1 MARKEIRLL
10 THASYRYNE
19 EKDREYASLQ
29 TISYTPPTL
38 NRGQYGHQV
47 IDMQGRPDAIRRLID
62 SRVLPC
68 LVEAEITDVPNFQGQ
83 AQSFLVS
90 ATPVDVSLG
99 QFSQFIQRLAALPS
113 TFNRADLGEQG
124 RFIPTSRY
132 LVFSSYHFKTFAGV
146 FAMPLDEPEPMDG
159 MAGYRTLKF
168 TSDPGLVNELG
179 QKGLPAV
186 LELAVESRK
195 KGRDNTTHVIFSKY
209 DSSVS
214 GLWKGFLDTIF
225 GVKSAPSDSRPSRR
239 DKPVEPSQS
248 AASGS

>member
-1 MARKEIRLL
+1 MARKELRLI
-10 THASYRYNE
+10 THGSHRYNE
-19 EKDREYASLQ
+19 EKDKEYASIQ

-47 IDMQGRPDAIRRLID
+47 IDMQGRPEVIRRLID

-68 LVEAEITDVPNFQGQ
+68 LVETEITDVADFKGQ
-83 AQSFLVS
+83 AQSHLVG
-90 ATPVDVSLG
+90 ATPVESSFGLFV
-99 QFSQFIQRLAALPS
+99 QFMQRLAALPS
-113 TFNRADLGEQG
+113 TFNRADLGEHG

-146 FAMPLDEPEPMDG
+146 YAMSLDEPESLEG

-168 TSDPGLVNELG
+168 TSEPSLVNELG

-186 LELAVESRK
+186 LELAVETRK

-209 DSSVS
+209 DTTVA
-214 GLWKGFLDTIF
+214 GLWKEFLDQIF
-225 GVKSAPSDSRPSRR
+225 GVKSAETRSPRTRH
-239 DKPVEPSQS
+239 DKPAEQP
-248 AASGS
+248 AA